1 MSQAQRRMRRRSI
14 PIIAL
19 YFALFFLVDWLFY
32 QHRVHGPGIWLL
44 AVLPAFPLIGAIFLL
59 GQYLREET
67 DEFNRAVIT
76 EAMLWGTGLTMALTT
91 AWGFIEMFIPGVHVP
106 LLWVFPAFC
115 LSFAVSK
122 LLVRRRFQRNT
133 SCHSPWR

>member
-14 PIIAL
+14 PIMAL
-19 YFALFFLVDWLFY
+19 YFALFFLFDWLFY
-32 QHRVHGPGIWLL
+32 QHRVHGPATWLL
-44 AVLPAFPLIGAIFLL
+44 AVLPALPLIGAIVLL

-67 DEFNRAVIT
+67 DEFRRAIVT
-76 EAMLWGTGLTMALTT
+76 EAMLWGIGLAMALTT

-115 LSFAVSK
+115 VTFAVSK
-122 LLVRRRFQRNT
+122 LLVRRRFQ
-133 SCHSPWR
+133 